1 MPRWFISLVTK
12 LHWVNLIIFKES
24 KHIYIVKTF
33 KINSNG
39 GTFKVASTIL
49 RTKKA
54 GFESALLL
62 SPGSKRKNEERRDT
76 ICVYENCSKFYA
88 ESTSTRVLANHLKV
102 EHNVTKP
109 SFEDSDSEFEN
120 ITSPKV
126 IRVSEQSRITDL
138 FLTFLINNIQA
149 FMLADDPD
157 FKRFIY
163 SLNNKKTVREKI
175 KLRYEIC
182 LNNIKEMLKSIIS
195 KIHVT
200 IDIWTSHCNEPYM
213 SVTVHFVTN
222 NWKLTSMLLNV
233 FYFPHPHDAIFILE
247 NLNR

>member
-1 MPRWFISLVTK
+1 MSLPMT
-12 LHWVNLIIFKES
+12 S
-24 KHIYIVKTF
+24 
-33 KINSNG
+33 
-39 GTFKVASTIL
+39 
-49 RTKKA
+49 
-54 GFESALLL
+54 ESALLL
-62 SPGSKRKNEERRDT
+62 SPGSKRKNEERRNT
-76 ICVYENCSKFYA
+76 SHVWQHMKKNPEQKKIVCVYENCSKFYA

-163 SLNNKKTVREKI
+163 SLNNKYIIPCRKTVREKI

-213 SVTVHFVTN
+213 SVTVHFVNN
-222 NWKLTSMLLNV
+222 NWKLTSMLLDV

-247 NLNR
+247 NLNRVIIFF